1 MARIK
6 ENINYIFDAICHAGG
21 ETATRKK
28 MKPAPVEQEEMNCF
42 KRLKFNKGESFSI
55 FKTSFKSFII
65 KLPFIL
71 TYFTRSGTQLFI

>member
-55 FKTSFKSFII
+55 
-65 KLPFIL
+65 
-71 TYFTRSGTQLFI
+71 